1 LIYPKATVIVVNYNS
16 RKKWDI
22 VSSSLRCIL
31 SLDYRPLE
39 IIIVDNGSTDGS
51 FEMIKQLLSE
61 VKLDADLNVRVIRL
75 SKNYGFA
82 IANIIAYKLRDPR
95 SKYIALINNDMCP
108 EKDSLRKLITY
119 LEKLDERIAGVQG
132 AILSWDASHILTY
145 GGFVTDHGTCGGM
158 AAFMESSI
166 LRKLKPIIATYI
178 DGAYSVYRV
187 NAIEKAGGLFMPYF
201 FMWGDDYELGIRLW
215 RSDFKLIAVPVIAGK
230 HYAGAIT
237 TIKGDMIYEPPRMPY
252 IYEYW
257 SWVSNIA
264 VTVVL
269 YGYPYQLQI
278 LKRLVTAFIAAMLKK
293 SKAILRGFI
302 DGMRLGMALRKRVL
316 KKRPWLRVPREPRLK
331 SHLMREL
338 AFLAHLY
345 LRYGYRASR
354 IYYILVARALGR
366 RY

>member
-1 LIYPKATVIVVNYNS
+1 MKWNIVG
-16 RKKWDI
+16 
-22 VSSSLRCIL
+22 SSLKCIL
-31 SLDYRPLE
+31 LLDYRPLE

-51 FEMIKQLLSE
+51 FEMVKQLLSE
-61 VKLDADLNVRVIRL
+61 VKLDADLNVRVVKL

-82 IANIIAYKLRDPR
+82 VANIIAYELRDPR

-132 AILSWDASHILTY
+132 AILSWDASHVLTY
-145 GGFVTDHGTCGGM
+145 GGFVTDHGICGGI
-158 AAFMESSI
+158 AAFMESSV

-178 DGAYSVYRV
+178 DGAYSMYRV
-187 NAIEKAGGLFMPYF
+187 DAIEKVGGLFMPYF

-215 RSDFKLIAVPVIAGK
+215 RSGFKLIAIPIVTGK
-230 HYAGAIT
+230 HYAGASMMV
-237 TIKGDMIYEPPRMPY
+237 KGSTIYEPPKLPY
-252 IYEYW
+252 VYEYW

-264 VTVVL
+264 VTVIL
-269 YGYPYQLQI
+269 YGHPYPLQI
-278 LKRLVTAFIAAMLKK
+278 LKRLVTTLIVAMLKK

-302 DGMRLGMALRKRVL
+302 DGIKLGMTLRKKIL
-316 KKRPWLRVPREPRLK
+316 KERPWLRVPREPRLK
-331 SHLMREL
+331 SRLIQEL

-345 LRYGYRASR
+345 LRHGYRASR

-366 RY
+366 RYIDNQIFDYS